1 MVLDTASLYVTARV
15 MDMQYGSGALPQNSF
30 FHQLTIEL
38 AAWKKA

>member
-1 MVLDTASLYVTARV
+1 